1 MHAGR
6 IDLREAA
13 QRLGVH
19 YMTAYRYV
27 RIGRL
32 PATQHSGRWLVDPK
46 DLELLR
52 PGRDGSTARRG
63 HAQPDQYR
71 NRLRARLLAGDEAGA
86 WRLVETFLGSG
97 GTPTSALLDMLA
109 PAMRD
114 VGDGWERG
122 ELSVGDEHRAT
133 AVATRLVGRLGP
145 MSVRPGRPRGTVVV
159 ACAPG
164 DSHALPAAMVAS
176 VLRGEGYAVVELG
189 GDTPG
194 DSVLG
199 EVERAGDRLR
209 GVAIS
214 VGSPSR
220 LEAAGEVAAALRAA
234 APYTTILIGGP
245 AVTSSTQAVALGSD
259 GWSGDAAGV
268 ADLLAATHRTG

>member
-1 MHAGR
+1 MHAER

-32 PATQHSGRWLVDPK
+32 PATQHGGRWLVDPK
-46 DLELLR
+46 DLELFR
-52 PGRDGSTARRG
+52 PGRDGTTARRG

-71 NRLRARLLAGDEAGA
+71 SRLRARLLAGDETGA

-97 GTPTSALLDMLA
+97 GTPKSAVLDMLA

-145 MSVRPGRPRGTVVV
+145 MLVRPGRSRGPVVI

-176 VLRGEGYAVVELG
+176 VLRGEGYTAVELG
-189 GDTPG
+189 SDTPVE
-194 DSVLG
+194 SVLA
-199 EVERAGDRLR
+199 EVEKAGDRMR
-209 GVAIS
+209 GVVVS
-214 VGSPSR
+214 VSSSSR
-220 LEAAGEVAAALRAA
+220 LEAAAAVAAAVRSA
-234 APYTTILIGGP
+234 APEATILIGGP
-245 AVTSSTQAVALGSD
+245 AVTSSAQAAALGSD
-259 GWSGDAAGV
+259 GWSADAAGV
-268 ADLLAATHRTG
+268 ADLLAAPRRTG